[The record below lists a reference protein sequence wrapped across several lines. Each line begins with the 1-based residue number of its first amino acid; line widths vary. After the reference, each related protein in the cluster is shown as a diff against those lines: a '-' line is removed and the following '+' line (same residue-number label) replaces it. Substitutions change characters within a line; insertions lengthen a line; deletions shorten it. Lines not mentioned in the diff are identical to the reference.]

1 MTEQNHA
8 PVRTGA
14 LTLLIVVVVIGLSL
28 LAVLTFSTAR
38 ADAAMANRYG
48 QQVAL
53 QTSMENKGEIWL
65 SEVDEAIAQSKQN
78 GTLVWDDLQA
88 HLPQGTVLD
97 TRSGEVSVTLTSE
110 EGNGSLYAAVA
121 VLPDGTFTVTAW
133 QLTTDWEEDTSLNV
147 WQG

>member
-1 MTEQNHA
+1 MAEQNHA

-48 QQVAL
+48 QQVAF
-53 QTSMENKGEIWL
+53 QTNMENEGETLL

-121 VLPDGTFTVTAW
+121 VQPDGTFTVTAW

>member
-1 MTEQNHA
+1 MAEQNHA

-48 QQVAL
+48 QQVAF
-53 QTSMENKGEIWL
+53 QTNMENEGETWL

-97 TRSGEVSVTLTSE
+97 TRSGEV
-110 EGNGSLYAAVA
+110 
-121 VLPDGTFTVTAW
+121 
-133 QLTTDWEEDTSLNV
+133 
-147 WQG
+147 